1 MLKQLFTELVSNYS
15 ADNKLSVRLWNEIE
29 INYLD
34 AGRYYHD
41 LSHIRKMYNELLPV
55 KDLIEDWDA
64 ILFALFYHDIVYQ
77 TKRMDN
83 ESESALLAEKRLKEI
98 QHFPIDRINRCSVHI
113 LATKGH
119 NKSFDNDTNLFTDAD
134 LSILGAE
141 NHIYKQYI
149 KDIRREYFI
158 YSDKEYAYGRR
169 MALLYFLKMK
179 QIFKTTHFLFKYE
192 EQARRNIQEEL
203 DILAESTRTQ

>member
-1 MLKQLFTELVSNYS
+1 MLKQLFTKLVSNYS

-29 INYLD
+29 INYRD

-41 LSHIRKMYNELLPV
+41 LSHIHKMYHELSQV
-55 KDLIEDWDA
+55 KDLIEDWDT
-64 ILFALFYHDIVYQ
+64 ILFALFYHDIIYQ

-83 ESESALLAEKRLKEI
+83 ESESALLAAKRLKEI
-98 QHFPIDRINRCSVHI
+98 QHFPIERINRCSVHI

-119 NKSFDNDTNLFTDAD
+119 SKSFDNDTNLFTDAD

-149 KDIRREYFI
+149 KDIRSEYFI
-158 YSDKEYAYGRR
+158 YSDKEYAYGRKK
-169 MALLYFLKMK
+169 ALTYFLNME
-179 QIFKTTHFLFKYE
+179 QIFKTPYFSSKYE
-192 EQARRNIQEEL
+192 DQARKNILEEL
-203 DILAESTRTQ
+203 DIIAE

>member
-29 INYLD
+29 INYRD

-41 LSHIRKMYNELLPV
+41 LNHIRKMYDELSQV
-55 KDLIEDWDA
+55 KDQTEDWDA
-64 ILFALFYHDIVYQ
+64 MLFALFYHDIIYH

-83 ESESALLAEKRLKEI
+83 ESESALLAAKRLNEI
-98 QHFPIDRINRCSVHI
+98 QHFQKDRINRCSVHI

-119 NKSFDNDTNLFTDAD
+119 HKSLDNDTNLFIDAD
-134 LSILGAE
+134 LSILGSE
-141 NHIYKQYI
+141 SDVYKQYI

-169 MALLYFLKMK
+169 KALSHFLNMK
-179 QIFKTTHFLFKYE
+179 QIFKTPHFLSRYE
-192 EQARRNIQEEL
+192 DQARKNIQEEL
-203 DILAESTRTQ
+203 DLLAV